1 MQVQTKKRRQGE
13 VEHLSPAQLEATL
26 DAAIQPILSQDSPEL
41 AIIYLIDRY
50 EFDLDALK
58 AKLVGMQCESASLHG
73 IF

>member
-13 VEHLSPAQLEATL
+13 VKHLYAAQLEATL
-26 DAAIQPILSQDSPEL
+26 DAAILSQDSPEL
-41 AIIYLIDRY
+41 AVIYLTDHY